1 MPEAKVQ
8 RHLAMARQPR
18 RLCESLRGLEYLA
31 ARQEIML
38 QQLRSLSPPSC
49 PTKSKGAFS
58 QFGQQSASRKFDIA
72 SKAKRGKN
80 NQARMGTIPSETI
93 EQIAAANDIVEV
105 IGSYFP
111 LKRAGANFRALCPF
125 HQEKTPS
132 FMVSP
137 SRQTFHCFGCGAGG
151 SVFRFVVDY
160 EHVDFPTA
168 VRKLA
173 ARAGITVVE
182 KSGRRGAGDEERQ
195 RELRQRLLKLHGEAA
210 QWFHE
215 NLIKREVGKAARGY
229 LRSRGITVEIAKR
242 WQLGYAP
249 DEWDA
254 FGCWARSRD
263 YDVRDLIASGLV
275 KVKDDSDSIGS
286 QRSVS
291 AQRTAH
297 ATASYDRFRGRI
309 MFPICNDIGE
319 VIAFSG
325 RLLQNED
332 GAAKYLNSPETALFR
347 KGSVLFGLDK
357 SKRALIEADCA
368 VVCEGQLDLISLFE
382 SGITN
387 VVAPQ
392 GTAFTEG
399 QARILKRFVNEV
411 VLCFDAD
418 AAGQKAAERSLDA
431 LLQNDLIV
439 RVAEMPAGE
448 DPDSLVRREGKIAF
462 EKRIADARDFFD
474 YWIEREAANVDLN
487 SLSAKMEVARTLAET
502 VSHVHDP
509 VMRGEVIS
517 KISARLAVSTS
528 AFAALVSKQVRKGPS
543 EVTTERRQQQV
554 PPNDI
559 ALLCILALRSE
570 EAHQFLRARS
580 WREVLSQL
588 PSTYFLERIL
598 ESEVRPNDSASL
610 SAFLASLEP
619 EEEDIISGWLHL
631 KTPPN
636 SVAVPWLRLRQ
647 AALRRQLDIAK
658 DRLRL
663 PELSTGDV
671 INLQKQILD
680 LQEQLHELS
689 QPAGAADS

>member
-1 MPEAKVQ
+1 
-8 RHLAMARQPR
+8 
-18 RLCESLRGLEYLA
+18 
-31 ARQEIML
+31 
-38 QQLRSLSPPSC
+38 
-49 PTKSKGAFS
+49 
-58 QFGQQSASRKFDIA
+58 
-72 SKAKRGKN
+72 
-80 NQARMGTIPSETI
+80 MGTIPSETI

-111 LKRAGANFRALCPF
+111 LKRAGTNFKALCPF

-132 FMVSP
+132 FTVSP
-137 SRQTFHCFGCGAGG
+137 SRQTFHCFGCGTGG
-151 SVFRFVVDY
+151 SVFRFVMDY
-160 EHVDFPTA
+160 EHTDFPSA

-182 KSGRRGAGDEERQ
+182 KSGGREAGDEERQ
-195 RELRQRLLKLHGEAA
+195 RELRQRLLKLHAEAA

-215 NLIKREVGKAARGY
+215 NLIKREIGEPARKY
-229 LRSRGITVEIAKR
+229 LKQRGITLEIANR

-249 DEWDA
+249 EEWDA
-254 FGCWARSRD
+254 FGSWARARG

-275 KVKDDSDSIGS
+275 KVKDESENPPDQSAAGIKP
-286 QRSVS
+286 QR
-291 AQRTAH
+291 
-297 ATASYDRFRGRI
+297 SYDRFRGRI
-309 MFPICNDIGE
+309 IFPICNDVGE

-325 RLLQNED
+325 RLLQDQE
-332 GAAKYLNSPETALFR
+332 GAAKYLNSPETAVFR

-357 SKRALIEADCA
+357 TKRALIEADCA

-382 SGITN
+382 AGITN

-392 GTAFTEG
+392 GTAFTES
-399 QARILKRFVNEV
+399 QTRILKRFVSEV

-418 AAGQKAAERSLDA
+418 PAGQKAAERSLDA

-439 RVAEMPAGE
+439 RMAEMPAGE
-448 DPDSLVRREGKIAF
+448 DPDSLVRREGKTAF

-474 YWIEREAANVDLN
+474 YWIERETASVDLN

-502 VSHVHDP
+502 VSHVHDL
-509 VMRGEVIS
+509 VMRGEVIN
-517 KISARLAVSTS
+517 KISARLAVSAS
-528 AFAALVSKQVRKGPS
+528 AFAALVPKQVRKASS
-543 EVTTERRQQQV
+543 EVTTQRRQQLV

-570 EAHQFLRARS
+570 EAHEFLRAQS
-580 WREVLSQL
+580 WRELLSQL

-647 AALRRQLDIAK
+647 AALRRQLDIAR

-689 QPAGAADS
+689 QPAGPADN

>member
-1 MPEAKVQ
+1 
-8 RHLAMARQPR
+8 
-18 RLCESLRGLEYLA
+18 
-31 ARQEIML
+31 
-38 QQLRSLSPPSC
+38 
-49 PTKSKGAFS
+49 
-58 QFGQQSASRKFDIA
+58 
-72 SKAKRGKN
+72 
-80 NQARMGTIPSETI
+80 MGTIPSETI
-93 EQIAAANDIVEV
+93 EQIAAANDIVEI

-111 LKRAGANFRALCPF
+111 LKRAGANFKALCPF

-173 ARAGITVVE
+173 ARAGIRVVE
-182 KSGRRGAGDEERQ
+182 KWGGRGAGDEERQ
-195 RELRQRLLKLHGEAA
+195 RELRQRLLKLHAESA

-215 NLIKREVGKAARGY
+215 NLIKREVGKAAREY
-229 LRSRGITVEIAKR
+229 LRSRGITAEIAKR

-254 FGCWARSRD
+254 FGTWARTRG
-263 YDVRDLIASGLV
+263 YDVRDFIASGLV
-275 KVKDDSDSIGS
+275 KVKDDSNSTAS

-291 AQRTAH
+291 AQGAAH
-297 ATASYDRFRGRI
+297 PAASYDRFRGLI
-309 MFPICNDIGE
+309 MFPICNDVGE

-325 RLLQNED
+325 RLLQDNE

-347 KGSVLFGLDK
+347 KGSILFGLDK

-392 GTAFTEG
+392 GTAFSEA
-399 QARILKRFVNEV
+399 QARVLKRFVNEV

-418 AAGQKAAERSLDA
+418 TAGQKAAERSLDA

-439 RVAEMPAGE
+439 RMAEMPAGE
-448 DPDSLVRREGKIAF
+448 DPDSLVRREGKTAF

-474 YWIEREAANVDLN
+474 YWIERETANVDLN

-502 VSHVHDP
+502 VSHVHDL
-509 VMRGEVIS
+509 VMRGEVIN

-528 AFAALVSKQVRKGPS
+528 AFAALVPKQVRKGPS
-543 EVTTERRQQQV
+543 EVTTERRQQLV

-559 ALLCILALRSE
+559 ALLCILALRSQ
-570 EAHQFLRARS
+570 EAHEFLRAQS

-610 SAFLASLEP
+610 SAFLAGLDP

-647 AALRRQLDIAK
+647 AALRRQLDIAR

-689 QPAGAADS
+689 QPAGPADN

>member
-1 MPEAKVQ
+1 
-8 RHLAMARQPR
+8 
-18 RLCESLRGLEYLA
+18 
-31 ARQEIML
+31 
-38 QQLRSLSPPSC
+38 
-49 PTKSKGAFS
+49 
-58 QFGQQSASRKFDIA
+58 
-72 SKAKRGKN
+72 
-80 NQARMGTIPSETI
+80 MGTIPSETI

-111 LKRAGANFRALCPF
+111 LKRAGTNFKALCPF

-173 ARAGITVVE
+173 TRAGITVVE

-195 RELRQRLLKLHGEAA
+195 RELRQRLLKLHAEAA

-215 NLIKREVGKAARGY
+215 NLIKREVGKAAREY

-254 FGCWARSRD
+254 FGSWARSRD

-275 KVKDDSDSIGS
+275 KVKDDSDSTGS
-286 QRSVS
+286 QRSVT
-291 AQRTAH
+291 AQGAAH

-309 MFPICNDIGE
+309 MFSICNDVGE
-319 VIAFSG
+319 VIGFSG
-325 RLLQNED
+325 RLLQDKE

-347 KGSVLFGLDK
+347 KGSVLFGLHK

-392 GTAFTEG
+392 GTAFTEA
-399 QARILKRFVNEV
+399 QARVLKRFVNEV

-439 RVAEMPAGE
+439 RMAEMPAGE
-448 DPDSLVRREGKIAF
+448 DPDSLVRREGKTAF

-474 YWIEREAANVDLN
+474 YWIERETVNVDLS

-502 VSHVHDP
+502 VSHVHDL

-517 KISARLAVSTS
+517 KISARLAVSAS
-528 AFAALVSKQVRKGPS
+528 AFAALVPKQVRKEPS
-543 EVTTERRQQQV
+543 EVTTERRQQLV

-570 EAHQFLRARS
+570 EAHEFLRAQS

-636 SVAVPWLRLRQ
+636 SVAIPWLRLRQ
-647 AALRRQLDIAK
+647 AALRRQLDIAR

-689 QPAGAADS
+689 QPAGPADN

>member
-1 MPEAKVQ
+1 
-8 RHLAMARQPR
+8 
-18 RLCESLRGLEYLA
+18 
-31 ARQEIML
+31 
-38 QQLRSLSPPSC
+38 
-49 PTKSKGAFS
+49 
-58 QFGQQSASRKFDIA
+58 
-72 SKAKRGKN
+72 
-80 NQARMGTIPSETI
+80 MGTIPSETI
-93 EQIAAANDIVEV
+93 EQIAAANDIVEI

-111 LKRAGANFRALCPF
+111 LKRAGANFKALCPF

-173 ARAGITVVE
+173 ARAGITIVE
-182 KSGRRGAGDEERQ
+182 KSGGRGAGDEERQ
-195 RELRQRLLKLHGEAA
+195 RELRQRLLKLHAEAA
-210 QWFHE
+210 RWFHE
-215 NLIKREVGKAARGY
+215 NLIKREVGKAAREY

-254 FGCWARSRD
+254 FGSWARSRG

-275 KVKDDSDSIGS
+275 KVKDDSDSTGS

-291 AQRTAH
+291 AQGAAH

-309 MFPICNDIGE
+309 MFSICNDVGE
-319 VIAFSG
+319 VTAFSG
-325 RLLQNED
+325 RLLQDKE

-392 GTAFTEG
+392 GTAFTEAQG
-399 QARILKRFVNEV
+399 RVLKRFVNEV

-418 AAGQKAAERSLDA
+418 VAGQKAAERSLDA

-439 RVAEMPAGE
+439 RIAEMPAGE
-448 DPDSLVRREGKIAF
+448 DPDSLVRREGKTAF
-462 EKRIADARDFFD
+462 EKRVAAARDFFD
-474 YWIEREAANVDLN
+474 YWIERETANVDLN
-487 SLSAKMEVARTLAET
+487 SLSAKMEVAGTLAKT

-517 KISARLAVSTS
+517 KMSARLAVSAS
-528 AFAALVSKQVRKGPS
+528 AFAALVPKQVRKGPS
-543 EVTTERRQQQV
+543 EVTIERRQQLV

-570 EAHQFLRARS
+570 EAHEFLRAQS

-636 SVAVPWLRLRQ
+636 SVGVPWLRLRQ
-647 AALRRQLDIAK
+647 AALRRQLDVAR

-689 QPAGAADS
+689 QPAGPADN